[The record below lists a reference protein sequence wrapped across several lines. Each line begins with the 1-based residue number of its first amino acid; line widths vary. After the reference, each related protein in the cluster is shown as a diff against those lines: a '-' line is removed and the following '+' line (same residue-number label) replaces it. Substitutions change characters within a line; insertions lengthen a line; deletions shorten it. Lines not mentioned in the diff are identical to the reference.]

1 MPPEVRNVWENNLQM
16 AKQFVV
22 DILDEKIIS
31 LNFLFYGNKTKTFEP
46 INETKNFEIF
56 SK

>member
-22 DILDEKIIS
+22 DILDEKK
-31 LNFLFYGNKTKTFEP
+31 Y
-46 INETKNFEIF
+46 
-56 SK
+56 